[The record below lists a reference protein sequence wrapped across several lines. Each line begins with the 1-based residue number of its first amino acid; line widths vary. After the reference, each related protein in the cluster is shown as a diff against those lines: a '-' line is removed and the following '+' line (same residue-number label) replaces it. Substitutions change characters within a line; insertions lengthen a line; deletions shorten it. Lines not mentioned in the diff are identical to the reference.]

1 MTNNSEIEQLLFQI
15 YNLCMKS
22 SIKDRLFNFKTS
34 RSGCYLNEFIYAID
48 VYEKYFCISIIPQ
61 FIKPPPSK
69 QRLLFHIH
77 IFPDEEKAILHKYL
91 GFDETTPT
99 YRDYRHAYKFL
110 KKLIASVV

>member
-1 MTNNSEIEQLLFQI
+1 MTNNNETEQLIFQI
-15 YNLCMKS
+15 YNLCMKP
-22 SIKDRLFNFKTS
+22 SIKDRLFNFKPL

-61 FIKPPPSK
+61 FIKPPK

-91 GFDETTPT
+91 GFDETICT
-99 YRDYRHAYKFL
+99 YRDYRQAYKFL
-110 KKLIASVV
+110 KKLITSVV